1 MYHIIGNERGGVS
14 QACVQYQLRRPLAY
28 PNFRVIFI
36 PDRGDHETLLNL
48 SDTRRFPPPPFP
60 FRFEKSSSAPKFLK
74 NFINIIEFIA
84 RNDPRSN
91 ISNPNSF
98 SNLFSFVCLNTRR
111 LITRVEI
118 SLHVPPPISSTR
130 SSFKKL
136 KIGST
141 KEQVRRFSNCS
152 LRGESKNEQGEIDFE
167 NRLDKAAHRAEGGK
181 ERCSTRHNAEAGNEF
196 PVKQIQLDRKY
207 QKISRDAFTN
217 GGAVSE
223 IRIRRNIHAS
233 PAHTVNFIKGVIP
246 VIPVFLILLNF
257 PFQDVVHPRINVF
270 LLVAYLHPNL
280 KNVFF
285 KKRERN

>member
-111 LITRVEI
+111 NIVACPSSNILDAVE
-118 SLHVPPPISSTR
+118 LQEVENWLDEGTSS
-130 SSFKKL
+130 
-136 KIGST
+136 
-141 KEQVRRFSNCS
+141 
-152 LRGESKNEQGEIDFE
+152 
-167 NRLDKAAHRAEGGK
+167 
-181 ERCSTRHNAEAGNEF
+181 
-196 PVKQIQLDRKY
+196 
-207 QKISRDAFTN
+207 
-217 GGAVSE
+217 
-223 IRIRRNIHAS
+223 
-233 PAHTVNFIKGVIP
+233 
-246 VIPVFLILLNF
+246 PVFK
-257 PFQDVVHPRINVF
+257 
-270 LLVAYLHPNL
+270 LLVTG
-280 KNVFF
+280 
-285 KKRERN
+285 RE